1 MMIPASAACF
11 YYIIFFSAG
20 LALLFSLVHLLV
32 RKRRTENLNL
42 SALLFTVGLLLF
54 QVGFLLNGA
63 AFERPWLLSF
73 HCSLL
78 FLAGPLSYHAY
89 ALVVRPDGTTHRIHP
104 ATFLPVLAAL
114 PADILYFFASSEAK
128 IPLLVRIATGDELRS
143 FYWARLVPLA
153 AGILYAGLLGP
164 LAFGCIRAMVR
175 ARPSPLLLVNTLYVV
190 LTLTAASSATA
201 GLALGSPDIA
211 RAGAAG
217 IGMLFVCSYIVGIRH
232 PRLIQLL
239 IVEAGRSR
247 PCRGPSLPADVDDI
261 LRRTN
266 ELMNGRRVYRDDS
279 LSLGSL
285 SAMLEITPHALSWV
299 LNNTLGTN
307 FNSFVNRFRV
317 DEAKRLL
324 DESDSMNVLEISFS
338 VGFNSKSAFNEAF
351 RQFAGTS
358 PRNYRKNSRRAV

>member
-1 MMIPASAACF
+1 
-11 YYIIFFSAG
+11 
-20 LALLFSLVHLLV
+20 
-32 RKRRTENLNL
+32 
-42 SALLFTVGLLLF
+42 
-54 QVGFLLNGA
+54 
-63 AFERPWLLSF
+63 
-73 HCSLL
+73 
-78 FLAGPLSYHAY
+78 
-89 ALVVRPDGTTHRIHP
+89 
-104 ATFLPVLAAL
+104 
-114 PADILYFFASSEAK
+114 
-128 IPLLVRIATGDELRS
+128 
-143 FYWARLVPLA
+143 
-153 AGILYAGLLGP
+153 
-164 LAFGCIRAMVR
+164 MVR

>member
-1 MMIPASAACF
+1 MIPASAACLD
-11 YYIIFFSAG
+11 YIIFFSAG

-54 QVGFLLNGA
+54 QVGFMLDGTAL
-63 AFERPWLLSF
+63 EHPWLMSF

-89 ALVVRPDGTTHRIHP
+89 ALVVRPDATAHSVHP

-114 PADILYFFASSEAK
+114 PADVLFMLSTSEAK
-128 IPLLVRIATGDELRS
+128 SLLTAGVASGNVLRGTA
-143 FYWARLVPLA
+143 WVCIVPIA

-164 LAFGCIRAMVR
+164 LAFGFIRGMLYR
-175 ARPSPLLLVNTLYVV
+175 RPSPLLLVNTLYVV
-190 LTLTAASSATA
+190 LTLAAASAVTS
-201 GLALGSPDIA
+201 GFALGSPAAA

-217 IGMLFVCSYIVGIRH
+217 IGLLFCCSYIVGIRH

-239 IVEAGRSR
+239 IVEAGKSR
-247 PCRGPSLPADVDDI
+247 PFRGHSVPDDI
-261 LRRTN
+261 DVLLRRIS
-266 ELMNGRRVYRDDS
+266 ELMEDQKLYRDDS

-285 SAMLEITPHALSWV
+285 AAILAISPHTLSWV

-324 DESDSMNVLEISFS
+324 DESDSMNVLEIAFS

-351 RQFAGTS
+351 RQFTGTS
-358 PRNYRKNSRRAV
+358 PRDFRKNSRRAV